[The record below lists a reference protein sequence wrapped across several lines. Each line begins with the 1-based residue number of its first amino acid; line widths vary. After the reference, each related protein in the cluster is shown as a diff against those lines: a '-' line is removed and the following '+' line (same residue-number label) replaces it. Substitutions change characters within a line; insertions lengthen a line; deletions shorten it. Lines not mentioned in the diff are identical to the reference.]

1 MSERLYALLTRIAVA
16 LEAQADDADE
26 TMTFP
31 LSDFAAFAWSSIGAT
46 PVQRDSDGVSVIRTS
61 SGRLAKRRS
70 NDKFGT
76 EIWFSYSDGKDTD
89 GTPKYRRVIEFK
101 EIKAPEPLGRKT
113 EQAVRSATPAGNG
126 SPLMP
131 HLIER
136 YRALLDEL
144 AKMGDTPPADL
155 AIGLDTTPPIAQT
168 ILDKLSRYVAQKRD
182 LHRAPADPSAPPA
195 PSMAEIDAAKAWL
208 RDAPRA
214 NADNMGKFA
223 KELAD
228 HMFLCGFKPPANA
241 YNLNAKRDAFQTWL
255 LEQVPA

>member
-16 LEAQADDADE
+16 LETREEVEDALE
-26 TMTFP
+26 FP
-31 LSDFAAFAWSSIGAT
+31 LSGFAAFPWSTIGAT
-46 PVQRDSDGVSVIRTS
+46 IVDRDADGVSIIRTAN
-61 SGRLAKRRS
+61 GRIAKRRS

-76 EIWFSYSDGKDTD
+76 EVWFSYSDGKDEK
-89 GTPKYRRVIEFK
+89 GENRYRKVIVFRNV
-101 EIKAPEPLGRKT
+101 APPEPLGRKT
-113 EQAVRSATPAGNG
+113 EQAVKAATPAGG
-126 SPLMP
+126 PSPLMP

-144 AKMGDTPPADL
+144 AKMGDTPPAEL
-155 AIGLDTTPPIAQT
+155 VIGLGTTPPIAQT

-182 LHRAPADPSAPPA
+182 LHRAPADPNAPPA

-214 NADNMGKFA
+214 TADNMGKFA
-223 KELAD
+223 KELGD